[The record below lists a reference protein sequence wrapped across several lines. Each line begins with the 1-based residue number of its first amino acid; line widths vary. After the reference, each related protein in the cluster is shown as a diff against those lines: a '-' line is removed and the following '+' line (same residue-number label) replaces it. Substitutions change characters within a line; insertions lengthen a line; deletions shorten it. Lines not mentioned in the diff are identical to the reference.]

1 MLLCAT
7 TLVLTLATRVY
18 SPTLVTRP
26 AWVAQLRP
34 ALIGLGFRG
43 RALAQLE
50 GQWLD
55 EPPPDATAAL
65 MGALA
70 RLEQRGIGPAAL
82 KEMLTRQPRLLPE
95 LLVGGEEVVESTLS
109 ALAEVGLEEPLALL
123 LEQPLVL
130 TLGGERVHQA
140 SRYLEGYIGSA
151 GRVADFALL
160 HPQSLLWVPDEAT
173 PAAQHLRA
181 LGLPDALIKRAGRG
195 FPQLY
200 KLKERSAD
208 NLEQT
213 IRFLRGDE
221 VRLAEPA
228 LHRLVGRHPQL
239 LGLSFEHNVRP
250 TVGFLRDECGV
261 DVGAVLQRH
270 PPLLG
275 LSLEA
280 NLRPTVAYLRDEL
293 GVDVGRAVSRHPPL
307 LSLSVDE
314 KLRPTVAYLRDEAG
328 LCAATLGRAVTQQPA
343 LLSLSVETNLRP
355 KVAWLRTLRMPNL
368 AAQLDASPSLLTLSL
383 DDNLRPS
390 VEALRA
396 AGLVADADDADADD
410 DADDATA
417 ENADA
422 DATAGAATADDEGQ
436 EGQEGEG
443 EGWVEPPTKLRLR
456 HLAASLDGR
465 IRPRLA
471 YAAAL
476 QQRVDVTGRLS
487 LHSVCTASDDAF
499 CEALGT
505 PCAAYTEYRARHRAE
520 AAPSSSQ
527 QQQQQQQALAVSWL
541 PPSLDLAALVFA
553 EGEGERQLHEA
564 MRAQQLLVE
573 EEQEARQ
580 REEGEAQ
587 ERRRQAEQRRRERD
601 ERARAQKKAE
611 KAEKAEAARA
621 EARRREATPDE
632 KARRGGRTDGQ
643 VDFALELPE

>member
-1 MLLCAT
+1 MLVCVT
-7 TLVLTLATRVY
+7 VFTLTLATRVH
-18 SPTLVTRP
+18 SPTLSTKP
-26 AWVAQLRP
+26 AWVSQLRP

-43 RALAQLE
+43 RALERLE
-50 GQWLD
+50 GQRLE
-55 EPPPDATAAL
+55 EPPPDTTAAL
-65 MGALA
+65 LGAIE

-95 LLVGGEEVVESTLS
+95 LLAGGEEVVEETLS

-130 TLGGERVHQA
+130 ALGGERVHQA
-140 SRYLEGYIGSA
+140 TRYLEGYIGSV
-151 GRVADFALL
+151 GRVADFARL

-250 TVGFLRDECGV
+250 TVAFLRDECGV

-270 PPLLG
+270 PQLLG

-293 GVDVGRAVSRHPPL
+293 GVDVSRAVSRHPPL
-307 LSLSVDE
+307 LSLSVEE
-314 KLRPTVAYLRDEAG
+314 KLRPTVAYLLDEAG
-328 LCAATLGRAVTQQPA
+328 LCAATIGRAVTQQPA
-343 LLSLSVETNLRP
+343 LLSLSVEENLRP
-355 KVAWLRTLRMPNL
+355 KITWLRTLRMPNL

-383 DDNLRPS
+383 DDNLKPS

-396 AGLVADADDADADD
+396 SGLVAAAADDDYGTDDACAASQDADAGPH
-410 DADDATA
+410 ARA
-417 ENADA
+417 NAD
-422 DATAGAATADDEGQ
+422 GAEAEAEA
-436 EGQEGEG
+436 

-476 QQRVDVTGRLS
+476 QQRIDVSGRLT
-487 LHSVCTASDDAF
+487 LHAVCTASDDAF

-505 PCAAYTEYRARHRAE
+505 PCAAYKEYRARHLSE
-520 AAPSSSQ
+520 SSSPPQ
-527 QQQQQQQALAVSWL
+527 KPSLTVSWL
-541 PPSLDLAALVFA
+541 PPSLDLASLVFA
-553 EGEGERQLHEA
+553 DGEGERQLEEA
-564 MRAQQLLVE
+564 MRAQQ
-573 EEQEARQ
+573 EQRQ
-580 REEGEAQ
+580 VVRMEGGRG
-587 ERRRQAEQRRRERD
+587 ERQKGGDDERSRQAEQEQRQRERD
-601 ERARAQKKAE
+601 EQAKTLVQQRKA
-611 KAEKAEAARA
+611 ASAEAK
-621 EARRREATPDE
+621 RRVTSPERTLPT
-632 KARRGGRTDGQ
+632 GGRTDGREDGT
-643 VDFALELPE
+643 DFALELPE